1 MDLLGQEYNN
11 APKPKSKGKKV
22 VLNLL
27 IVSIILLVVVIA
39 LIYLLKGSQP
49 KKASL
54 YVNNESK
61 TVISGLIINDEASG
75 KKYVSLKDVA
85 SLIGYEYQ
93 NGEYLQYEESKTKG
107 YLENSNQIIGFELGK
122 NKIYKTVPNTEVEFE
137 YYEIK
142 NPIIQNNDKLYIA
155 LEDFDTTCDA
165 IITYSDEKDQTVI
178 CTTDYLA
185 DEYEKKVV
193 EQGVYKSVNKDFE
206 NQKAIIYNMLIVA
219 KSEEKDNDNNN
230 KYGVI
235 TTSMQQVI
243 TPKYKEI
250 KYNEYTGNFIVAASN
265 GKYGVIS
272 KDGQEVIVEVKYDSV
287 RIVNYDPLM
296 YEVKLNNKYG
306 IINKEG
312 KVIANTEYDK
322 LGYAGDKTKEQNAV
336 LIIKNVYD
344 NKDGIV
350 VCKNNKYG
358 ILDIETGREIT
369 PVESE
374 ITKIYS
380 KIDNTG
386 KKEYYVELSNQE
398 VLLSKYVE
406 YVNTISVNIPKE
418 NQQTTNNME
427 QNQQSNESEEQT
439 STPEQQNDGQPN
451 E

>member
-1 MDLLGQEYNN
+1 MGCYLYYRYKYYTMIQENTFITPY
-11 APKPKSKGKKV
+11 KE
-22 VLNLL
+22 
-27 IVSIILLVVVIA
+27 SIM
-39 LIYLLKGSQP
+39 
-49 KKASL
+49 
-54 YVNNESK
+54 
-61 TVISGLIINDEASG
+61 
-75 KKYVSLKDVA
+75 
-85 SLIGYEYQ
+85 
-93 NGEYLQYEESKTKG
+93 
-107 YLENSNQIIGFELGK
+107 
-122 NKIYKTVPNTEVEFE
+122 YK
-137 YYEIK
+137 
-142 NPIIQNNDKLYIA
+142 
-155 LEDFDTTCDA
+155 
-165 IITYSDEKDQTVI
+165 
-178 CTTDYLA
+178 
-185 DEYEKKVV
+185 
-193 EQGVYKSVNKDFE
+193 
-206 NQKAIIYNMLIVA
+206 
-219 KSEEKDNDNNN
+219 NDNNN

-380 KIDNTG
+380 KTDNTG

>member
-1 MDLLGQEYNN
+1 M
-11 APKPKSKGKKV
+11 
-22 VLNLL
+22 
-27 IVSIILLVVVIA
+27 
-39 LIYLLKGSQP
+39 
-49 KKASL
+49 
-54 YVNNESK
+54 
-61 TVISGLIINDEASG
+61 
-75 KKYVSLKDVA
+75 
-85 SLIGYEYQ
+85 
-93 NGEYLQYEESKTKG
+93 
-107 YLENSNQIIGFELGK
+107 ENSNQIIGFELGK

-165 IITYSDEKDQTVI
+165 VITYSDEKDQTVI

-272 KDGQEVIVEVKYDSV
+272 RDGQEVIVEVKYDSV

-380 KIDNTG
+380 KTDNTG

>member
-1 MDLLGQEYNN
+1 M
-11 APKPKSKGKKV
+11 KK
-22 VLNLL
+22 
-27 IVSIILLVVVIA
+27 I
-39 LIYLLKGSQP
+39 
-49 KKASL
+49 
-54 YVNNESK
+54 
-61 TVISGLIINDEASG
+61 
-75 KKYVSLKDVA
+75 
-85 SLIGYEYQ
+85 
-93 NGEYLQYEESKTKG
+93 
-107 YLENSNQIIGFELGK
+107 
-122 NKIYKTVPNTEVEFE
+122 
-137 YYEIK
+137 
-142 NPIIQNNDKLYIA
+142 
-155 LEDFDTTCDA
+155 
-165 IITYSDEKDQTVI
+165 QTVI

-322 LGYAGDKTKEQNAV
+322 LGYAGDRTKEQNAV

-380 KIDNTG
+380 KTDNTG
-386 KKEYYVELSNQE
+386 
-398 VLLSKYVE
+398 
-406 YVNTISVNIPKE
+406 
-418 NQQTTNNME
+418 
-427 QNQQSNESEEQT
+427 
-439 STPEQQNDGQPN
+439 
-451 E
+451 

>member
-165 IITYSDEKDQTVI
+165 VITYSDEKDQTVI

-369 PVESE
+369 PVE
-374 ITKIYS
+374 K
-380 KIDNTG
+380 
-386 KKEYYVELSNQE
+386 
-398 VLLSKYVE
+398 
-406 YVNTISVNIPKE
+406 
-418 NQQTTNNME
+418 
-427 QNQQSNESEEQT
+427 
-439 STPEQQNDGQPN
+439 
-451 E
+451 